1 MFYLILAGIL
11 LGAPID
17 VFDPDAGAFLESTAG
32 ADELFAMADSVY
44 READYAAAAEYYLTG
59 LREQPGNSSA
69 IYNLACCY
77 GLLDRADLAA
87 RYLGF
92 AWNAGFDNIDHIK
105 DDPDFDAVREEPVFV
120 SLVDSLSEL
129 AAEQEEWLGEEIT
142 FYARAPF
149 TCRVRVPEG
158 YDGSGPLP
166 LVLGIHG
173 YGGSPEQF
181 IGLWEVIGDYNC
193 IYAVPRGPVPFPV
206 GGRLGYSWFTGY
218 DEASRV
224 ESSVASRN
232 YVLSLIDTLEE
243 EYAVSDVYLFG
254 YSQGGGMTF
263 LTGLHAPERFTAMA
277 PFSGWLDMSVLS
289 PEELSLASAVPVRI
303 VHGEQ
308 DRVVDYQ
315 SALEADSILSSLGYD
330 VELFTFAGEHRF
342 STEGLSAFL
351 EEFLSAP

>member
-1 MFYLILAGIL
+1 MIHLILAVVL

-17 VFDPDAGAFLESTAG
+17 VFDPEAGAFLESTTG
-32 ADELFAMADSVY
+32 ADDLFATADSLY
-44 READYAAAAEYYLTG
+44 READYAASAEYYLTG

-77 GLLDRADLAA
+77 GLLERADLAA

-92 AWNAGFDNIDHIK
+92 AWNAGFDNISHIN
-105 DDPDFDAVREEPVFV
+105 DDPDFDAVREEPVFT

-129 AAEQEEWLGEEIT
+129 AAEREERLGEEIT
-142 FYARAPF
+142 FYAGAPF

-158 YDGSGPLP
+158 YDGSGPVP
-166 LVLGIHG
+166 LVIGIHG

-181 IGLWEVIGDYNC
+181 IDLWEVIGDYNC
-193 IYAVPRGPVPFPV
+193 IYAVPQGPVPFPV
-206 GGRLGYSWFTGY
+206 GGRLGYSWFTGSN
-218 DEASRV
+218 DESRI
-224 ESSVASRN
+224 ESSIASRN
-232 YVLSLIDTLEE
+232 YVLSLLDTLEE
-243 EYAVSDVYLFG
+243 EYAVSEVYLFG

-263 LTGLHAPERFTAMA
+263 LTGLYAPERFTALA

-289 PEELSLASAVPVRI
+289 PEELSLASSVPVRI
-303 VHGEQ
+303 IHGEQ
-308 DRVVDYQ
+308 DRVVNYQ

-330 VELFTFAGEHRF
+330 VELFTFTGEHRF

-351 EEFLSAP
+351 EEFLSGP